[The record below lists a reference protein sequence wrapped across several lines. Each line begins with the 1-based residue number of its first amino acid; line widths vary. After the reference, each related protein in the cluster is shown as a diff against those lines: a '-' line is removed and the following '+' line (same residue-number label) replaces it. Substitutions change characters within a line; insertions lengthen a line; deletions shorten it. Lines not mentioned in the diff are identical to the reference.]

1 MPKLIKLYITQVAI
15 GFGIAGVF
23 VALLLWFDIAN
34 LWHLVTQSSDGLL
47 AIVILWVADRKSTRL
62 NSSH

>member
-23 VALLLWFDIAN
+23 VALLLWFNIAN
-34 LWHLVTQSSDGLL
+34 LWYLVSHTSCSVKLKFSEFDTQFCSKRLL
-47 AIVILWVADRKSTRL
+47 V
-62 NSSH
+62 